1 MPSNFAI
8 SSHQFYDKLD
18 VSHYRGGG
26 GNQEGEVEKIF
37 AKMLRELTHEKPP
50 RGRSGRH
57 LEQDQHIC
65 VDLNRKPPERWNRN
79 RGWTL
84 RQRVVLASRELA
96 EMEDRGTYPSY
107 PRDNAGDIQSLLALH
122 EKSQAKA
129 RVEHTVNGLQDLIQ
143 GLMGLGFKSAEYT
156 EQDRNKYACTLEYDQ
171 FIITVEE
178 K

>member
-8 SSHQFYDKLD
+8 SSHQFYDRLD

-65 VDLNRKPPERWNRN
+65 VDLSRKPGWN
-79 RGWTL
+79 RGWAL
-84 RQRVVLASRELA
+84 RQRVVLASKELQ

-107 PRDNAGDIQSLLALH
+107 PRDNAGDIQRLLDLN

-156 EQDRNKYACTLEYDQ
+156 EQGRNKYACTLEYDQ